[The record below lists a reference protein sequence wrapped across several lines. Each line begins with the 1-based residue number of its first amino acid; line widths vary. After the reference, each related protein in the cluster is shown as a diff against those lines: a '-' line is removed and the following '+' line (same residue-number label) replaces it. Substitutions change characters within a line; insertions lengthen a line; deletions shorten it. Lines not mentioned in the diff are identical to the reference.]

1 MYMYV
6 YMYIYIYIYM
16 YTHMFVYILYESY
29 DYHIVCIIHMPIYH
43 AKLSMTIALIALARN
58 PTIFII
64 S

>member
-1 MYMYV
+1 
-6 YMYIYIYIYM
+6 M